1 MDLLL
6 VLLALFMASNPWM
19 WAVLFIIILF
29 VILYYMS
36 ELAFWIVVG
45 ILAAL
50 IIAIAIW
57 SSIEDAKLKKQLAA
71 EEEERE
77 RRRYKYRKKKQ
88 TLNENES

>member
-1 MDLLL
+1 
-6 VLLALFMASNPWM
+6 MASNPWM

-57 SSIEDAKLKKQLAA
+57 SSIEDAKLKKQWAA

>member
-57 SSIEDAKLKKQLAA
+57 SSIEDAKLKKQWAA

-88 TLNENES
+88 TLN